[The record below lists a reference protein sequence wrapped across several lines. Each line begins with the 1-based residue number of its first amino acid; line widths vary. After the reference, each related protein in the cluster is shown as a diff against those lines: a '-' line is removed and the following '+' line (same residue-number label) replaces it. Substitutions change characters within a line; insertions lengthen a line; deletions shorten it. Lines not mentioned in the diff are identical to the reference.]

1 LVSLPLCFYYNL
13 IPSSIKV
20 STAINY
26 NCGTNFY
33 QVAKYKKLDGI
44 LFNLVADLSKG
55 LFQREILQERG
66 GLVFAFLNYTN

>member
-1 LVSLPLCFYYNL
+1 V
-13 IPSSIKV
+13 V
-20 STAINY
+20 
-26 NCGTNFY
+26 GTNLY

-66 GLVFAFLNYTN
+66 GFVFSFLNYIN